1 MEPLRIVVF
10 GPDERVGVWEGDRV
24 VDLNDA
30 DPRLPADLLG
40 LIESGDA
47 GLEAARTAA
56 ERALAGHGAGA
67 AVLDAAEVQS
77 PPAGRA
83 PPADRLRRGQLR
95 PAHARLGQAQGPRGV
110 QRPRRPRR
118 RRHAAHGRGSRRQ
131 DARSVASRG
140 GSGRTSP
147 CPTGPGDDI
156 LYPDRGQRLD
166 YEGEVVAVIGR
177 LAKDVAAGRGGEY
190 IWGVSLHNDLSIRQD
205 TPSKVKQ
212 SSLSF
217 NLAKNWDGSAS
228 VGPAIVVGLD
238 PGDVEVE
245 TRVNGELRQKY
256 HSGDMIFSHADY
268 IEFLSRDFVL
278 APGDMISGGS
288 GAGHRHRHREGPAHR
303 RGDHRR
309 AAGGAVPAGGRR
321 RRGVV
326 AERSGRCATA
336 SSPSVERWRRHSPPD
351 RPASPTSRS
360 SPGSG

>member
-24 VDLNDA
+24 VDLNEA
-30 DPRLPADLLG
+30 DSRLPADLLG

-67 AVLDAAEVQS
+67 AVLDAAEVNLR
-77 PPAGRA
+77 PPAVHRPRIACAAGNYALHTLGSAKRKGLA
-83 PPADRLRRGQLR
+83 ASNALAGLVEGDTPPTAEEVVARTRERGE
-95 PAHARLGQAQGPRGV
+95 PRGFWKDFAM
-110 QRPRRPRR
+110 P
-118 RRHAAHGRGSRRQ
+118 H
-131 DARSVASRG
+131 
-140 GSGRTSP
+140 
-147 CPTGPGDDI
+147 GPGDDI

-228 VGPAIVVGLD
+228 VGPAIAVGLD

-245 TRVNGELRQKY
+245 TKVNGELRQKY

-268 IEFLSRDFVL
+268 VEFLSRDFVL

-288 GAGHRHRHREGPAHR
+288 GPGTATDTEKDLRTGEEIT
-303 RGDHRR
+303 DEQR
-309 AAGGAVPAGGRR
+309 AALYLKVGD
-321 RRGVV
+321 VV
-326 AERSGRCATA
+326 EV
-336 SSPSVERWRRHSPPD
+336 SSPSIGTLRNRIVAKR
-351 RPASPTSRS
+351 
-360 SPGSG
+360 